1 MKTTLS
7 PVTHNFHIRYLRT
20 LPALLLPV
28 HQPVHLSLCRLF
40 QIPPALVLA
49 MSSSTTPSMPPNTDE
64 DRRWAPLFMALMK
77 RDGKADFS
85 DELNRLIPDPA
96 DKDAFIA
103 WNSTCVAKAYER
115 NFKPPP
121 RDSFVKLVEELNF
134 FFPGEKRK
142 EYSRW
147 HEPLAVVPWI
157 PLGSTE
163 NALHR
168 LEPDFYC
175 FHARN
180 QYHTDHP
187 RPMPPCFFG
196 VNKNVSPNFPKT
208 GDRPRENVSA
218 LIPNWYLRPAD
229 ADSSSPAL
237 NNYDNPNASQRFPS
251 TMPAN
256 TDENRR

>member
-1 MKTTLS
+1 
-7 PVTHNFHIRYLRT
+7 
-20 LPALLLPV
+20 
-28 HQPVHLSLCRLF
+28 
-40 QIPPALVLA
+40 

-64 DRRWAPLFMALMK
+64 DRRWAPVFMALMK